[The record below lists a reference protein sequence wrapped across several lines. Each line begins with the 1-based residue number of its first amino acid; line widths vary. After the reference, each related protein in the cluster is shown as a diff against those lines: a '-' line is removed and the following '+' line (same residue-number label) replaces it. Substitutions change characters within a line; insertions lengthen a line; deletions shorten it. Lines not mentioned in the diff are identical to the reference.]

1 LRLVE
6 TLCLLAFA
14 SGAANVLSAPRKGA
28 PKSAAAAAVKAP
40 VETVFVAVA
49 PPAPAPVR
57 ESRSSEPARDPDARR
72 NESAF
77 STGPTRAYDQAFGL
91 NIGYYAAEVLGTN
104 PFTNV
109 NWDLYPAG
117 QAFFFQFTSG
127 IGTVQSDFAESII
140 GGTQTPHSFMIA
152 GEALGGYSLSGL
164 TRGEGRSGGLF
175 PYFVGGITA
184 VWQGGIPNIG
194 AVLGFGNR
202 MKVPFMSKNNRY
214 ALNYGVRDHIYS
226 QKLKTEPS
234 ITQNLVLLAGVQK
247 YF

>member
-1 LRLVE
+1 MRLVE
-6 TLCLLAFA
+6 TLCILAFA
-14 SGAANVLSAPRKGA
+14 SGATNALSAPRKGA
-28 PKSAAAAAVKAP
+28 GAPKSAPVKAP

-49 PPAPAPVR
+49 PPAPPPPR
-57 ESRSSEPARDPDARR
+57 ESRSMESSRDSDARR

-77 STGPTRAYDQAFGL
+77 STGPTRNYEQAFGL

-104 PFTNV
+104 PFTNL

-127 IGTVQSDFAESII
+127 IGSVQSDFAESII

-202 MKVPFMSKNNRY
+202 MKVPFMAKSNRY

-234 ITQNLVLLAGVQK
+234 ITQNLVLMAGVQK

>member
-1 LRLVE
+1 MRLVE
-6 TLCLLAFA
+6 TLCILAFA
-14 SGAANVLSAPRKGA
+14 SCATNALSAPRKGA
-28 PKSAAAAAVKAP
+28 AKSAPVKAP

-49 PPAPAPVR
+49 PPAPPAR
-57 ESRSSEPARDPDARR
+57 ESRSAESSRDSDARR

-104 PFTNV
+104 PFTNI

-234 ITQNLVLLAGVQK
+234 ITQNLVLMAGVQK

>member
-1 LRLVE
+1 MRLVE
-6 TLCLLAFA
+6 TLCILAFA
-14 SGAANVLSAPRKGA
+14 SVATNALAAPRKGGA
-28 PKSAAAAAVKAP
+28 KSAPVPKAAP

-49 PPAPAPVR
+49 APAPAPVR
-57 ESRSSEPARDPDARR
+57 ESRSSESSRDSETRR
-72 NESAF
+72 NEAAF
-77 STGPTRAYDQAFGL
+77 STGPTRNYEQAFGL

-127 IGTVQSDFAESII
+127 IGSVQSDFAESII

-234 ITQNLVLLAGVQK
+234 ITQNLVLTAGVQK

>member
-6 TLCLLAFA
+6 TLCILAFA
-14 SGAANVLSAPRKGA
+14 SGATNALSAPRKGA
-28 PKSAAAAAVKAP
+28 PKSAPAPKAAP

-49 PPAPAPVR
+49 PPAPAPAR
-57 ESRSSEPARDPDARR
+57 ESRSSEPSRDSDARR

-77 STGPTRAYDQAFGL
+77 STGPTRNYEQAFGL

-104 PFTNV
+104 PFTNI

-226 QKLKTEPS
+226 QKLKTKPRKTWS
-234 ITQNLVLLAGVQK
+234 
-247 YF
+247 

>member
-1 LRLVE
+1 
-6 TLCLLAFA
+6 
-14 SGAANVLSAPRKGA
+14 
-28 PKSAAAAAVKAP
+28 
-40 VETVFVAVA
+40 
-49 PPAPAPVR
+49 
-57 ESRSSEPARDPDARR
+57 
-72 NESAF
+72 
-77 STGPTRAYDQAFGL
+77 
-91 NIGYYAAEVLGTN
+91 
-104 PFTNV
+104 
-109 NWDLYPAG
+109 
-117 QAFFFQFTSG
+117 
-127 IGTVQSDFAESII
+127 
-140 GGTQTPHSFMIA
+140 MIA
-152 GEALGGYSLSGL
+152 GEALGGYSLTGL

-234 ITQNLVLLAGVQK
+234 ITQNLVLMAGVQK

>member
-1 LRLVE
+1 MRLVE
-6 TLCLLAFA
+6 TLCILAFA
-14 SGAANVLSAPRKGA
+14 SVASNALSAPRKGA
-28 PKSAAAAAVKAP
+28 PKSANAAAVKAP

-49 PPAPAPVR
+49 PPPQPAR
-57 ESRSSEPARDPDARR
+57 ESRSVESSRDSDARR
-72 NESAF
+72 NVSAF

-104 PFTNV
+104 PFTNI

-234 ITQNLVLLAGVQK
+234 ITQNLVLMAGVQK